1 VNSQLPKWWRAIRRM
16 EFPYATVTLV
26 SMLTVWEVAIAI
38 FKPPTYLLP
47 APSAIAKDLVVYWP
61 ILFKEAGVTTY
72 EILLGFFLSVV
83 VAAPLAVLLSYS
95 KPFERSIYPL
105 IVGSQ
110 TIPKVA
116 LAPLFLAWF
125 GFGIVPKIVIVVL
138 VTFFPILIDAVVG
151 LKSLSPQMLNLARSM
166 GSTPFQI
173 FWRFQLPNAL
183 PNVFAGMKVASTLA
197 VIGAIVAEFV
207 GADSGLGY
215 TLIVAISN
223 LDAAR
228 EFSAILVLSVIGIVF
243 FAAIEYLERLSI
255 PWHISVRRDFAAV

>member
-1 VNSQLPKWWRAIRRM
+1 MFGPTKWWHAVRQM
-16 EFPYATVTLV
+16 EFPYAAVTLIG
-26 SMLTVWEVAIAI
+26 MLAVWETAIAI
-38 FKPPTYLLP
+38 FKPPRYLLP
-47 APSAIAKDLVVYWP
+47 APSAIATDLVIYWP
-61 ILFKEAGVTTY
+61 ILFKEAAVTTY
-72 EILLGFFLSVV
+72 ETVLGFFLSVII
-83 VAAPLAVLLSYS
+83 AAPLAVLLSYS
-95 KPFERSIYPL
+95 KPFERSLYPL

-138 VTFFPILIDAVVG
+138 VTFFPILINAVVG
-151 LKSLSPQMLNLARSM
+151 LKSLSLEMLNLARSM
-166 GSTPFQI
+166 GSSPTQL

-183 PNVFAGMKVASTLA
+183 PSIFAGMKVASILA
-197 VIGAIVAEFV
+197 IIGAIVAEFV

-215 TLIVAISN
+215 VMIVAISN

-228 EFSAILVLSVIGIVF
+228 EFSAIIVLSVIGIVF

-255 PWHISVRRDFAAV
+255 PWHISIRREFAAA

>member
-1 VNSQLPKWWRAIRRM
+1 M
-16 EFPYATVTLV
+16 EFPYAWVTLV
-26 SMLTVWEVAIAI
+26 SMLIVWEVLIAI
-38 FKPPTYLLP
+38 FRPPTYLLP
-47 APSAIAKDLVVYWP
+47 APSAIAKDLIVYWP
-61 ILFKEAGVTTY
+61 ILFKEAAVTTY
-72 EILLGFFLSVV
+72 ETLLGFFLSVI
-83 VAAPLAVLLSYS
+83 VAGPLAVLLSYS
-95 KPFERSIYPL
+95 KPFERSLYPL

-125 GFGIVPKIVIVVL
+125 GFGIAPKIVIVVL
-138 VTFFPILIDAVVG
+138 VTFFPILIDTVVG

-166 GSTPFQI
+166 GASPVQV

-183 PNVFAGMKVASTLA
+183 SSIFAGMKVASTLA
-197 VIGAIVAEFV
+197 IIGAIVAEFV

-215 TLIVAISN
+215 IMIVAISN

-228 EFSAILVLSVIGIVF
+228 EFSAIIVLSAIGIVF

-255 PWHISVRRDFAAV
+255 PWHISVRRDLAVT